1 MKYKCLSCNKNYSNQ
16 IDQELKKRFMNTFK
30 FSNNDVN
37 KFFSLLR
44 KGIYPYDYMDE
55 WENFNETILPKKEKF
70 YSNVTME
77 DITNAGYMHV
87 KRFCKELEI
96 KRLTDYYDLY
106 LKSDTLLFADVIENF
121 RKCV

>member
-37 KFFSLLR
+37 KFISLLR
-44 KGIYPYDYMDE
+44 KGIYPYEYMDE

-70 YSNVTME
+70 YSNLTME